1 MFDCNFWKAEIFWLS
16 DQVNTPLVFH
26 SEPRLSMPGELQLQL
41 TSLSSLRHSLKRT
54 MKKTVCEEHRARCS
68 VFSDLLLHIAIHCY
82 MYHNLDELD
91 LLCWSKSMF
100 FPSVKLFILPPY
112 LHALRKG
119 FITVHGVL
127 LLSVFCL
134 LRVSEH
140 LPCLLYWVFWFNE
153 YFSHFADIKSKVS
166 LLSWLDSSEAKWC
179 IAVNFIWFAS
189 PVHPQIY
196 LRFIDYQMEHSNEC
210 KKNFV
215 AVYDGSSAIEN
226 LKAKFCSTVAN
237 DVMLNNDMG
246 VVRMWADE
254 KSRLSRFRMLFTSF
268 IDRECQSSWQY

>member
-68 VFSDLLLHIAIHCY
+68 IFSDLLLHIAIHCY

-112 LHALRKG
+112 LHALRQG
-119 FITVHGVL
+119 FITIHRFTGFFSYLCFVYYECLNIFRVCYIGFSDLMNIFHTL
-127 LLSVFCL
+127 L
-134 LRVSEH
+134 
-140 LPCLLYWVFWFNE
+140 
-153 YFSHFADIKSKVS
+153 
-166 LLSWLDSSEAKWC
+166 
-179 IAVNFIWFAS
+179 
-189 PVHPQIY
+189 
-196 LRFIDYQMEHSNEC
+196 
-210 KKNFV
+210 
-215 AVYDGSSAIEN
+215 
-226 LKAKFCSTVAN
+226 T
-237 DVMLNNDMG
+237 
-246 VVRMWADE
+246 
-254 KSRLSRFRMLFTSF
+254 
-268 IDRECQSSWQY
+268 